1 MSTTAAT
8 KCDRCGVTA
17 LGYPSDW
24 GTVRMSRAKPF
35 VETGEFDL
43 CASCFK
49 TAYELLRLNAE
60 PWAKT
65 VTAKVIREDLVL
77 VHADGGSCH
86 GTRLVNNQ
94 CPKCGIVPDMQSTEL
109 WPQLEA
115 K

>member
-1 MSTTAAT
+1 MSTTTAT
-8 KCDRCGVTA
+8 KCDRCGAEA

-24 GTVRMSRAKPF
+24 GVVRMSRAKPF
-35 VETGEFDL
+35 LETGTIDL
-43 CASCFK
+43 CPPCFRAAYAITKLNTPDAPLPPK
-49 TAYELLRLNAE
+49 T
-60 PWAKT
+60 
-65 VTAKVIREDLVL
+65 IREDLVL
-77 VHADGGSCH
+77 VHADGGKCH